1 MGLGHFLTALTVL
14 PSIVYCQSPLTSSKR
29 GLVYVPSEKYPQDD
43 ANWDSPTSDLTW
55 YYNYGSKPSPA
66 FANFPKLQFVP
77 MLWGTGNSSTFL
89 SDVQSQIKAGA
100 NITYVLGF
108 NEPDGD
114 SSTGGSDIPAET
126 AAQIWMQQIEPLAK
140 QGVKIGAPA
149 CTGAETGRQ
158 WTQEFFT
165 ACSNCTIDFIPV
177 HWYGDFQGLASHI
190 GEYVGTFNKT
200 IWVTEFADAHVNLQE
215 SQTFYNQSSSYLDR
229 TENVTHYSYFGAFR
243 SDVSNVGA
251 NSAMLTQDGK
261 LTDIGSWY
269 LGGGETGSV
278 PKSAAYRK
286 TAFIRSSLLV
296 GLTTMWCVL

>member
-1 MGLGHFLTALTVL
+1 MGLGHSVTALTVL
-14 PSIVYCQSPLTSSKR
+14 LSIVYCQSPVTSSKR
-29 GLVYVPSEKYPQDD
+29 GLVYVPNEKYPQDD
-43 ANWDSPTSDLTW
+43 ANWDSSTSDLTW
-55 YYNYGSKPSPA
+55 YYNYASKPSPA

-114 SSTGGSDIPAET
+114 SSTGGSAIPAET

-140 QGVKIGAPA
+140 QGVKLGAPA
-149 CTGAETGRQ
+149 CT
-158 WTQEFFT
+158 
-165 ACSNCTIDFIPV
+165 DFIPV
-177 HWYGDFQGLASHI
+177 HWYGNFQGLASHI
-190 GEYVGTFNKT
+190 GEYVGTFNKS
-200 IWVTEFADAHVNLQE
+200 IWVTEFADA
-215 SQTFYNQSSSYLDR
+215 
-229 TENVTHYSYFGAFR
+229 NVTRYSYFGAFR

-269 LGGGETGSV
+269 LGGGETGNVPTGNV
-278 PKSAAYRK
+278 PKGAAGRK
-286 TAFIRSSLLV
+286 KTFLGSGLLV
-296 GLTTMWCVL
+296 GLATMWCVL